1 VTPPVLNLSVLGPV
15 AAVGTG
21 AMFVLIGEVLLS
33 GRKAFLGRKL
43 TESYIGSVLALISM
57 LSLGIATYMAADFAR
72 SGTSLPFDVGHP
84 MFQLDPFSAL
94 ITAVIGLAALLSCAL
109 SMHYL
114 DELRIN
120 HGEFYALILF
130 ATSGM
135 MLLVAAIDML
145 PVFLGLELMS
155 IPIYVLAGFDRR
167 RLRSNESAMKYFLIG
182 SFASA
187 ILLYGVALLYG
198 VSGSTSFAGIR
209 AGFDPANPLAL
220 AGLAFVVVGFAFKIS
235 SVPFHQW
242 TPDVYEGAPSAVTAF
257 MSVTVKLAAFAA
269 FVRVLTLS
277 FEPLGDLLGNILW
290 VLAAATV
297 VVGNLMAV
305 IQENIKRLLAYSSI
319 AHAGYLLIGF
329 VPGTASGYSAVVFYL
344 IAYLFMNLGA
354 FGVVVA
360 LANRGQDC
368 ERMSSFAGLAQ
379 RRPGLAAL
387 MTLFMVSLAGIPG
400 TAGFTGKFLIFK
412 SAVDAG
418 QVPLAILGVL
428 MSVVSVYYYL
438 RVPVL
443 MYMRDPSDEVPRL
456 GLDSGEIAVLTI
468 CAAGVLYLGLFP
480 NGSLPGI
487 GEVHVL
493 DWARHSVE
501 ALLSS
506 APAAMR

>member
-1 VTPPVLNLSVLGPV
+1 
-15 AAVGTG
+15 VGTG
-21 AMFVLIGEVLLS
+21 AMFVLVGEVLLS
-33 GRKAFLGRKL
+33 GRQSLVGRRL
-43 TESYIGSVLALISM
+43 SDSYIGSVLAAVSIV
-57 LSLGIATYMAADFAR
+57 SLALAALMAAEMAH
-72 SGTSLPFDVGHP
+72 SGAALAFEVGRP
-84 MFQLDPFSAL
+84 LFQLDPFSAL
-94 ITAVIGLAALLSCAL
+94 VTALIAVAALLSCAL
-109 SMHYL
+109 SMNYL

-135 MLLVAAIDML
+135 MLLVAAVDML

-198 VSGSTSFAGIR
+198 VSGSTSFAAIR
-209 AGFDPANPLAL
+209 AAFDPSNPLAI

-269 FVRVLTLS
+269 FLRVLALS
-277 FEPLGDLLGNILW
+277 FEPVGTLLQDVIW

-297 VVGNLMAV
+297 VVGNVMAV
-305 IQENIKRLLAYSSI
+305 IQDNVKRLLAYSSI

-329 VPGTASGYSAVVFYL
+329 VPGTSAGYSAVVFYL

-387 MTLFMVSLAGIPG
+387 MTLFMVALAGIPP
-400 TAGFTGKFLIFK
+400 TVGFYGKFLIFMA
-412 SAVDAG
+412 AVDAG
-418 QVPLAILGVL
+418 QVSLAVLGVL

-438 RVPVL
+438 RLPVL
-443 MYMRDPSDEVPRL
+443 MYFRDPGEEIPRL
-456 GLDSGEIAVLTI
+456 GLGIGEIAVLTT
-468 CAAGVLYLGLFP
+468 CALGVLYLGVFP
-480 NGSLPGI
+480 NGSPHA
-487 GEVHVL
+487 VDAHVL
-493 DWARHSVE
+493 DWARNSVA
-501 ALLSS
+501 ALLEG
-506 APAAMR
+506 ANAAAR

>member
-1 VTPPVLNLSVLGPV
+1 VNPPVLNLSVLGPV
-15 AAVGTG
+15 VAVGTG
-21 AMFVLIGEVLLS
+21 AMFVLIGEVMLS
-33 GRKAFLGRKL
+33 RRKTFLGRRL
-43 TESYIGSVLALISM
+43 SESYIGSVLALVSIA
-57 LSLGIATYMAADFAR
+57 SLLLATYMAAAIAR
-72 SGTSLPFDVGHP
+72 SGAALVFDVGHP

-94 ITAVIGLAALLSCAL
+94 VTAVIGLAALLSCAL

-135 MLLVAAIDML
+135 MLLVAAVDML

-167 RLRSNESAMKYFLIG
+167 RLRSNESAIKYFLIG

-187 ILLYGVALLYG
+187 IMLYGVALLYG
-198 VSGSTSFAGIR
+198 VAGTTSFAGIR
-209 AGFDPANPLAL
+209 AAFAGQPLAL

-269 FVRVLTLS
+269 FARVLALS
-277 FEPLGDLLGNILW
+277 FEPLGDLLGNVLW
-290 VLAAATV
+290 VLAALTM
-297 VVGNLMAV
+297 VVGNVMAV

-319 AHAGYLLIGF
+319 AHAGYLLVGF
-329 VPGTASGYSAVVFYL
+329 VPGTADGYSAVVFYL

-360 LANRGQDC
+360 LAHRGQDC

-379 RRPGLAAL
+379 TRPGLAAL
-387 MTLFMVSLAGIPG
+387 MTLFMIALAGIPG
-400 TAGFTGKFLIFK
+400 TAGFTGKFLIF
-412 SAVDAG
+412 SAAVAVG
-418 QVPLAILGVL
+418 QVPLAILGVM

-443 MYMRDPSDEVPRL
+443 MYMRDPSGEGHRT
-456 GLDSGEIAVLTI
+456 GLDSGEIVVLAV
-468 CAAGVLYLGLFP
+468 CAAGVVYLGLFP
-480 NGSLPGI
+480 NGALPII
-487 GEVHVL
+487 GDVNVL
-493 DWARHSVE
+493 DWARDSVA
-501 ALLSS
+501 ALYESVN
-506 APAAMR
+506 AAALR